1 MATVPPRSFT
11 PDQRPASVP
20 IWRESLAG
28 LDWLSLRTS
37 AVFYGCGVSRGDGA
51 AVVLVP
57 GFLGTDWYLLELR
70 GWLARIGYRPYLS
83 RIGRNAECL
92 DLLSDRLLETV
103 ETARRDTDR
112 PVHLIGHSLGGMLAR
127 SLATRRPDLIASVV
141 TLGSPFRGVRS
152 HPLVLLVSERVRARV
167 RREERPDCYTGYC
180 RCEAVT
186 GLETAFPA
194 AVPQLA
200 VYTRTDGI
208 VDWRMCVGDDPAG
221 NVEVT
226 GTHVGLVANAAA
238 YRAIAQHLAAA
249 TRSAPA
255 ASAS

>member
-1 MATVPPRSFT
+1 MPL
-11 PDQRPASVP
+11 
-20 IWRESLAG
+20 WRESLAG
-28 LDWLSLRTS
+28 LDWLELRTS
-37 AVFYGCGVSRGDGA
+37 PVYYGCGVARGDGA
-51 AVVLVP
+51 GVVLVP
-57 GFLGTDWYLLELR
+57 GFLGTDWYLLELH
-70 GWLARIGYRPYLS
+70 GWLGRIGYRPFLS

-92 DLLSDRLLETV
+92 DLLSDRLRETV
-103 ETARRDTDR
+103 ERARLETGR

-152 HPLVLLVSERVRARV
+152 HPLVLMASQRVRERLQ
-167 RREERPDCYTGYC
+167 RENRPDCYTGYC
-180 RCEAVT
+180 RCEAVR

-194 AVPQLA
+194 SVPTLA

-226 GTHVGLVANAAA
+226 GTHVALVANPAV
-238 YRAIAQHLAAA
+238 YRVLAQHLAAA
-249 TRSAPA
+249 GRPASAA
-255 ASAS
+255 AS